1 VKSNYRYVLPEI
13 QALLGSK
20 DLFAKAKGE
29 PTRFSYADA
38 LLALGAQN
46 PDIVSLDADVSK
58 SMKTTMFA
66 AKYPERSF
74 NFGIAEQNMMA
85 AAAGM
90 ATTGLVPFANTYAV
104 FASMR
109 ALDQVRNSI
118 HYPRLN
124 VKIAASHSGI
134 TPGPD
139 GVTHQ
144 AQEDLSIMRALAG
157 STVIAPADPT
167 STRMAVHAAAA
178 YDGPVY
184 LSFTRDPVPVLY
196 DEGFPFKIGK
206 AVVVRE
212 GSDVAIVANRDLVVQ
227 ALIAAELL
235 AKKGIQARVIDCHTL
250 KPLDERT
257 ILAAARDT
265 GAVVTAENNI
275 IFGGLG
281 SAVAELLV
289 EKLPTP
295 MKRIGVQDTFAESGP
310 YLEVIDKYGLTA
322 RHIVKAVNDVLRRKP
337 VPSPAAVRK
346 AKPAAPAARKVAAKS
361 NANRKSARTR
371 KTPRR

>member
-1 VKSNYRYVLPEI
+1 MKSKYRYVLPEI
-13 QALLGSK
+13 QALLTSK
-20 DLFAKAKGE
+20 ELFAKATSE
-29 PTRFSYADA
+29 PTRYSYADA
-38 LLALGAQN
+38 LLALGGTN
-46 PDIVSLDADVSK
+46 PDVVSLDADVSK

-90 ATTGLVPFANTYAV
+90 ATTGLIPFANTYAV

-109 ALDQVRNSI
+109 ALDMVRNSI

-196 DEGFPFKIGK
+196 DETFPFKIGK

-212 GSDVAIVANRDLVVQ
+212 GKDAAIIANRDLVIQ

-235 AKKGIQARVIDCHTL
+235 AKKGIDVRVIDCHTL
-250 KPLDERT
+250 KPLDEQ
-257 ILAAARDT
+257 D
-265 GAVVTAENNI
+265 GAQSGQGN
-275 IFGGLG
+275 GG
-281 SAVAELLV
+281 
-289 EKLPTP
+289 
-295 MKRIGVQDTFAESGP
+295 D
-310 YLEVIDKYGLTA
+310 
-322 RHIVKAVNDVLRRKP
+322 RHRREQHHLRRLGQRGGRGAGGEIPHSDETRRRAGHLCRVRP
-337 VPSPAAVRK
+337 VPGGDRQVRPDRPAHRQGRK
-346 AKPAAPAARKVAAKS
+346 RGAQAQAGRQGQVARQ
-361 NANRKSARTR
+361 TGI
-371 KTPRR
+371 

>member
-1 VKSNYRYVLPEI
+1 VKSKYRYVLPEI
-13 QALLGSK
+13 QTLLTSK
-20 DLFAKAKGE
+20 DLFAKAKSE
-29 PTRFSYADA
+29 PTRYSYADA
-38 LLALGAQN
+38 LLALGEQN
-46 PDIVSLDADVSK
+46 PDVVSLDADVSK
-58 SMKTTMFA
+58 SMKTTLFA
-66 AKYPERSF
+66 AKFPERSF

-90 ATTGLVPFANTYAV
+90 ATTGLIPFANTYAV

-109 ALDQVRNSI
+109 ALDMVRNSI

-178 YDGPVY
+178 YNGPVY

-196 DEGFPFKIGK
+196 DESFPFKIGK

-212 GSDVAIVANRDLVVQ
+212 GKDAAIFANRDLVVQ
-227 ALIAAELL
+227 ALMAAELL
-235 AKKGIQARVIDCHTL
+235 AKKGIDVRVIDCHTL
-250 KPLDERT
+250 KPLDEPMV
-257 ILAAARDT
+257 LKAARDT
-265 GAVVTAENNI
+265 GALVTAENNI
-275 IFGGLG
+275 IYGGLG

-289 EKLPTP
+289 EKFPIP
-295 MKRIGVQDTFAESGP
+295 MKRVGVGNTFAESGP

-337 VPSPAAVRK
+337 AVQGKPPAKPPAQPKSK
-346 AKPAAPAARKVAAKS
+346 AKSSKVKAKL
-361 NANRKSARTR
+361 
-371 KTPRR
+371 RRRR

>member
-1 VKSNYRYVLPEI
+1 VLPEL
-13 QALLGSK
+13 QALLASGG
-20 DLFAKAKGE
+20 LFAKAKSQ
-29 PTRFSYADA
+29 PTRYSYADA
-38 LLALGAQN
+38 LLEVGGKN
-46 PDIVSLDADVSK
+46 PAVVSLDADVSK

-66 AKYPERSF
+66 AKFPERSF

-90 ATTGLVPFANTYAV
+90 ATTGLIPFANTYAV

-109 ALDQVRNSI
+109 ALDMVRNSI

-167 STRMAVHAAAA
+167 STKMAVHAAAA

-196 DEGFPFKIGK
+196 DQTFPFQIGK
-206 AVVVRE
+206 AVLVRE
-212 GSDVAIVANRDLVVQ
+212 GGDAAIVANRDLVVQ
-227 ALIAAELL
+227 ALIAAEML
-235 AKKGIQARVIDCHTL
+235 ARKGIEACVIDCHTL

-257 ILAAARDT
+257 ILKAARDT

-275 IFGGLG
+275 IYGGLG

-289 EKLPTP
+289 EKHPIP
-295 MKRIGVQDTFAESGP
+295 MKRVGVGNTFAESGP

-322 RHIVKAVNDVLRRKP
+322 RHIVKAVNEVLKRKP
-337 VPSPAAVRK
+337 SGKVPVQAKK
-346 AKPAAPAARKVAAKS
+346 ANQFRAKTKKPKQKPQAGQKR
-361 NANRKSARTR
+361 
-371 KTPRR
+371 

>member
-13 QALLGSK
+13 QELLSAK
-20 DLFAKAKGE
+20 DLFARAKSE
-29 PTRFSYADA
+29 PTRYSYANA
-38 LLALGAQN
+38 LLALGEKN
-46 PDIVSLDADVSK
+46 PEVVSLDADVSK

-66 AKYPERSF
+66 AKFPERSF

-90 ATTGLVPFANTYAV
+90 ATTGLIPFANTYAV

-109 ALDQVRNSI
+109 ALDMVRNSI
-118 HYPRLN
+118 HYPHLN

-144 AQEDLSIMRALAG
+144 AQEDLSIMRAIAG

-167 STRMAVHAAAA
+167 TTRMAVMAAAE
-178 YDGPVY
+178 YEGPVY

-196 DEGFPFKIGK
+196 DESFPFAIGK
-206 AVVVRE
+206 AVEVRR
-212 GSDVAIVANRDLVVQ
+212 GSDAAIIANRDLVVQ

-235 AKKGIQARVIDCHTL
+235 SKKGIDVRVLDCHTL
-250 KPLDERT
+250 KPLDERM
-257 ILAAARDT
+257 ILKAARET
-265 GAVVTAENNI
+265 GAIVTAENNI
-275 IFGGLG
+275 LYGGLG

-289 EKLPTP
+289 ERYPVP
-295 MKRIGVQDTFAESGP
+295 MKRVAVQDTFAESGP

-322 RHIVKAVNDVLRRKP
+322 RHIVKAVRDVLRRKP
-337 VPSPAAVRK
+337 HARAKAQPKPRTK
-346 AKPAAPAARKVAAKS
+346 AKI
-361 NANRKSARTR
+361 RTR
-371 KTPRR
+371 ASKVKPKAGKRPARR